1 MCVTGVMARERDE
14 CMIGT
19 TVGTRFHIVGRIG
32 DGWLFTVYRARDQL
46 TGQLVAVK
54 VVRPTF
60 AVQRSFVEALI
71 RAVERHI
78 HYAHPALVR
87 YLTVGETTTES
98 GPLPF
103 VVCELVAGH
112 DLAYLLQRRLPMPLR
127 QALDLF
133 VQIADGIGYLH
144 QQGAVHGDLR
154 PHNVLVAPRG
164 EVKVGDFGLWSVFL
178 SSRVAE
184 TEWMERVAP
193 YLAPERFQGDEATPQ
208 SDVYAL
214 GVLLFQMITGHL
226 PFEATRVADF
236 AHLHLTAP
244 VPLASSIHPAVPS
257 ALDTILLR
265 AMAKDPHQRFT
276 HGGELRNAVL
286 EILATITAEQSE
298 TPLPE
303 PSPSLEPAS
312 AEEAPR
318 VWQRMTQSALGLVGG
333 LVLGL
338 MLVSGVIYGLLVGT
352 KPKEVVVP
360 DITGMRLSQ
369 AQQVLM
375 ERNLRL
381 RVVRWE
387 FSKEVPAEHILRM
400 EDPLPNQRV
409 LEGREVLVV
418 ASQGAAKAFVPN
430 LAGRTFQEALAEL
443 KRARLRLGLR
453 VETHSETVPKGYVL
467 GQQPPPNVEV
477 PEDTPVNLIVSKG
490 SPPPEP
496 EIDWAKLPPN
506 ARVARVA
513 IVVGGTE
520 LQQLVQIF
528 VSDSHGEREVYRGTH
543 VPGDRVTKTV
553 IGYGPAKVRV
563 LVNGQEVAPPEEL

>member
-1 MCVTGVMARERDE
+1 
-14 CMIGT
+14 MIGT